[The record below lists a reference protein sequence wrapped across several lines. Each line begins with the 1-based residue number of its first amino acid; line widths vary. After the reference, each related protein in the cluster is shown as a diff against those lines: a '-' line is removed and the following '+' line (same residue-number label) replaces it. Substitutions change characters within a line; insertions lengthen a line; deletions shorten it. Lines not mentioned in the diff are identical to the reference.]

1 MRSNPPII
9 INIKNMLGK
18 PPKFDAALIPSMP
31 AKLIKIQVTMAID
44 IPHTTLML
52 AGASWLDF
60 VNPFVHKLEIA
71 FVFESEAVTNDI
83 NTIKRYKGIIILDK
97 TRLSK
102 IL

>member
-1 MRSNPPII
+1 
-9 INIKNMLGK
+9 
-18 PPKFDAALIPSMP
+18 
-31 AKLIKIQVTMAID
+31 
-44 IPHTTLML
+44 ML